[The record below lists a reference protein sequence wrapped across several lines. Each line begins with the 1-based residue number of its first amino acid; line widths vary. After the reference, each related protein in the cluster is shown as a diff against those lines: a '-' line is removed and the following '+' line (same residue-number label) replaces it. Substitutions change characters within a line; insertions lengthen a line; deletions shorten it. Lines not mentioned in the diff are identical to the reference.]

1 MDGSQTS
8 GADEHLQLNESS
20 LWKGGRTDRLN
31 PRAHEAVPEIRKL
44 LLESKGLDGEKIAAA
59 EKMAQEDMIG
69 IPPAMPG
76 YSTLGD
82 LYLLAQKHGTISDGR
97 IDPARRVLADV
108 RTVSPG
114 YIGTMRIP
122 FLEGEDCKEAANTLD
137 VLVNRSFAN
146 LYMGRS
152 AAVGHTLE
160 NAAYSDFAMKGT
172 IRGIVGDAREQ
183 GLNEP
188 PMPTVYSCFSAP
200 DPFPNY
206 LVRTRGEPM
215 QMADAVR
222 RRIHELEPGRSVYAI
237 MPLQA
242 HLDES
247 FSDNR
252 LRTRLL
258 SLFALTAVSLAC
270 IGLYGTL
277 SYLGRLRQR
286 EVGVRLALG
295 ALRSQIIGRFL
306 AQGLRAAA
314 IGCAAGLVLAAGFTR
329 FLTSMLYGVSAVDPA
344 TYIGVVVLILL
355 VASIASLA
363 PAVRAAR
370 VEPVKVLREE

>member
-1 MDGSQTS
+1 
-8 GADEHLQLNESS
+8 
-20 LWKGGRTDRLN
+20 
-31 PRAHEAVPEIRKL
+31 
-44 LLESKGLDGEKIAAA
+44 
-59 EKMAQEDMIG
+59 
-69 IPPAMPG
+69 
-76 YSTLGD
+76 
-82 LYLLAQKHGTISDGR
+82 
-97 IDPARRVLADV
+97 
-108 RTVSPG
+108 
-114 YIGTMRIP
+114 
-122 FLEGEDCKEAANTLD
+122 
-137 VLVNRSFAN
+137 
-146 LYMGRS
+146 
-152 AAVGHTLE
+152 
-160 NAAYSDFAMKGT
+160 
-172 IRGIVGDAREQ
+172 
-183 GLNEP
+183 
-188 PMPTVYSCFSAP
+188 
-200 DPFPNY
+200 
-206 LVRTRGEPM
+206 
-215 QMADAVR
+215 
-222 RRIHELEPGRSVYAI
+222 

-370 VEPVKVLREE
+370 VEPVKVLRKE